1 VAYDSF
7 VRDRLPPPELLP
19 EFRFNLPDLQYPDRL
34 NAAAE
39 LLKGGAPDAPA
50 IVNGHGRWTYAE
62 LDDFSGRI
70 ARLLVEEHG
79 LIPGNRVLLRGP
91 NGYTIFAAWL
101 GVLKAGGVVVAT
113 MPLLRPGEIATV
125 VERAQISHA
134 IVDSRF
140 IGDFR
145 QAVEQTHF
153 VKHVIKYDGDYG
165 RGELE
170 TRTASLEPLA
180 PLDTGRD
187 DPALIAFTSGTTGE
201 PKGCVH
207 FHRDVL
213 APCDT
218 FAKHLLGPK
227 PGDIFLTS
235 APMAFTFGLG
245 ITPMFPLRFGA
256 ASATVEQAS
265 PDKLL
270 DAIVKLRV
278 THLGTA
284 PTAYKAMLATEDV
297 TPTSVRPERSAKRAV
312 EGRFAPASD
321 MRPST
326 SLRTN
331 EAGISLEE
339 ALKTLRTCISAG
351 EHLPEATWR
360 AWRERTG
367 IAIIDGIGATEMMHI
382 FVSAAGDDIR
392 PGATGRAVPG
402 YEATVLDADGNPL
415 VEGVGRLAVKGPTG
429 CRYLDDPRQRDYVE
443 HGWNVTGDTY
453 RRDADGFYW
462 YLARNDDMIVS
473 SGYNI
478 GAPEV
483 ENALLSHSAVAE
495 CAVIGVPCPERGQK
509 VKAFVVLAA
518 DAGGSDE
525 LVAEL
530 QAHAKAQIA
539 PYKYPREIEFVEAL
553 PRTATGKLRRSELRE
568 GS

>member
-1 VAYDSF
+1 MRDRF
-7 VRDRLPPPELLP
+7 VEDRLPPADLLP
-19 EFRFNLPDLQYPDRL
+19 EFRFDLPELHYPERL

-39 LLKGGAPDAPA
+39 LLKGGAPDALA
-50 IVNGHGRWTYAE
+50 IVNDHRRWTYGD

-91 NGYTIFAAWL
+91 NGYTMFTAWL
-101 GVLKAGGVVVAT
+101 GVLKAGGMVVAT

-125 VERAQISHA
+125 IERAAISHA
-134 IVDSRF
+134 IIDSRF

-145 QAVEQTHF
+145 QAVDQTNS
-153 VKHVIKYDGDYG
+153 VKHIVKYDGDYG

-170 TRTASLEPLA
+170 RRTASLQPLPA
-180 PLDTGRD
+180 VDTHRD
-187 DPALIAFTSGTTGE
+187 DPALIAFTSGTTGV
-201 PKGCVH
+201 PKGCVQ

-218 FAKHLLGPK
+218 FAKHLVGPK
-227 PGDIFLTS
+227 PGDVFMTS

-256 ASATVEQAS
+256 AAATLEQGGA
-265 PDKLL
+265 PAIL
-270 DAIVKLRV
+270 DAIVKHGV

-284 PTAYKAMLATEDV
+284 PTAYKAMLSQPKLD
-297 TPTSVRPERSAKRAV
+297 
-312 EGRFAPASD
+312 
-321 MRPST
+321 
-326 SLRTN
+326 
-331 EAGISLEE
+331 E

-360 AWRERTG
+360 TWQERTG
-367 IAIIDGIGATEMMHI
+367 IAITDGIGSTEMMHI
-382 FVSAAGDDIR
+382 FVSAAGDDIH
-392 PGATGRAVPG
+392 PGSTGKTVPG
-402 YEATVLDADGNPL
+402 YIATILDADGKPL
-415 VEGVGRLAVKGPTG
+415 DEGVGRLAVKGPTG

-443 HGWNVTGDTY
+443 NGWNVTGDTY
-453 RRDADGFYW
+453 RRDADGYYW
-462 YLARNDDMIVS
+462 YLARSDDMIVS

-483 ENALLSHSAVAE
+483 ENALLSHPAVAE
-495 CAVIGVPCPERGQK
+495 CAVIGVLCPERGQK
-509 VKAFVVLAA
+509 VKAFVVPAV
-518 DAGGSDE
+518 DAEGSEE
-525 LVAEL
+525 LIAEL

-553 PRTATGKLRRSELRE
+553 PKTATGKLRRSELRKP
-568 GS
+568 